1 MNAFEDLHIKD
12 YIDVVIRRR
21 DIIIIFFVM
30 VVTVVALG
38 SFIMRPV
45 YRATS
50 IILIDPESP
59 NILTTTGAVELQ
71 SQNYYSY
78 REYYQSQAEILT
90 SYSLI
95 KKVFDDFRLGE
106 SREYARAKEPIRA
119 FLKNIK
125 VEPIR
130 DTRLLKLNVDN
141 RDPKLAA
148 DIANRIADLFVM
160 RNLYYISK
168 NELMNLLKNEYLKLE
183 SKMSDNEKIYKSGH
197 PEMIRL
203 QKEMAEMV
211 SKIEEEKRSVYN
223 FGNIEE
229 YTKKDSQYALAGFK
243 ANNITIQDRAEVP
256 IKPVRPKKMLNIALA
271 IIVGM
276 FGGLGLAYFMEYLD
290 DSIRSTDEIEKITG
304 WPILG
309 NVPKIGGKEEY
320 REAEKDLFV
329 DVKPRDPISEIYRIV
344 RTRILFSS
352 TDEHQ
357 VRCIF
362 VTSPGPQE
370 GKTTTLCNIGIAMAQ
385 NKKKVLLIDA
395 DMRRP
400 RLHDIFN
407 KPNEIGLSSILS
419 GQAILSEALQSTGIE
434 GLSIISGGIVPV
446 NPSELLAGNKTKELI
461 IKAKEQFDF
470 IIFDTPPIAMLTDAA
485 IIAGAVDGA
494 VIVIES
500 GKTSKRTLTRV
511 HNLLEHAKTR
521 IIGMVLNKANIIGD
535 EHYYYSYYYGKEKSS

>member
-1 MNAFEDLHIKD
+1 MNALEDLHIKD
-12 YIDVVIRRR
+12 YIDVIRRRR
-21 DIIIIFFVM
+21 DIVIIFFVM
-30 VVTVVALG
+30 MVAVVTIG
-38 SFIMRPV
+38 SFVIKPV
-45 YRATS
+45 YRATTT
-50 IILIDPESP
+50 ILIDPESP
-59 NILTTTGAVELQ
+59 NVLTTTGAVELQ

-78 REYYQSQAEILT
+78 REYYQSQAEILI
-90 SYSLI
+90 SYSLV
-95 KKVFDDFRLGE
+95 KKVFGDFKLGGSDD
-106 SREYARAKEPIRA
+106 YVKAKEPVKT
-119 FLKNIK
+119 FLKTIK

-130 DTRLLKLNVDN
+130 DTRLLKVNVDN
-141 RDPKLAA
+141 KDPKLAS

-183 SKMSDNEKIYKSGH
+183 AKMSDYEKIYKGGH
-197 PEMIRL
+197 PEMIKLRD
-203 QKEMAEMV
+203 EMNEMV
-211 SKIEEEKRSVYN
+211 ARIGEEKKSVYN
-223 FGNIEE
+223 FENIEE

-256 IKPVRPKKMLNIALA
+256 IKPVRPKKILNIALA
-271 IIVGM
+271 IIVGL
-276 FGGLGLAYFMEYLD
+276 FGGVGLAYFMEYFD
-290 DSIRSTDEIEKITG
+290 DSIRSTEDIEKITG

-320 REAEKDLFV
+320 RESEKDLFV
-329 DVKPRDPISEIYRIV
+329 DIKPRDPISEIYRIV

-352 TDEHQ
+352 TDEHEI
-357 VRCIF
+357 RSMF

-385 NKKKVLLIDA
+385 NKKNVLLIDA

-419 GQAILSEALQSTGIE
+419 GIATLDEALQRTGVE
-434 GLSIISGGIVPV
+434 GLTIVSGGVVPV
-446 NPSELLAGNKTKELI
+446 NPSELLAGNKLRELI
-461 IKAKEQFDF
+461 GKAKEQFDF

-485 IIAGAVDGA
+485 IIAGVVDGA

-500 GKTSKRTLTRV
+500 GKTSKRTLSRV
-511 HNLLEHAKTR
+511 HKLLEHVKVK
-521 IIGMVLNKANIIGD
+521 IIGMVLNRANIVGD
-535 EHYYYSYYYGKEKSS
+535 EHYYYSYYYGKSNPS